1 MKNNNFFKK
10 YVNFLSARLPLRKM
24 YGRVGG
30 ECASLPEESL
40 YLYFV
45 IWVEQRHSCA
55 RIRREVFGKKVLEAH
70 CPGALRLALD
80 CGTGFR

>member
-10 YVNFLSARLPLRKM
+10 YVNFLSAHLPLRKM

-55 RIRREVFGKKVLEAH
+55 RIRREVFGKIKSWKRIVPVL
-70 CPGALRLALD
+70 
-80 CGTGFR
+80 